1 MNSFWETF
9 AGGESGG
16 VLHNMSVPPRSE
28 VRTELRSVHGVTAIS
43 MARCLWI
50 NDCIAAVES
59 PAQSARLLLEGPEP
73 VWKRLEALGCSR
85 QQIQA
90 ANHKFSGVL
99 IGWLKGIPK
108 PSPDPQPVCADL
120 ALTVA
125 ILTRR
130 IGNLYLS
137 HREPDWS
144 LNHLLETEFLCDDPR
159 LIATRHADITPPQT

>member
-43 MARCLWI
+43 LVRCLRI
-50 NDCIAAVES
+50 NGHLGAS
-59 PAQSARLLLEGPEP
+59 KTPRQSSRRLLAGGGP
-73 VWKRLEALGCSR
+73 VWKRLEALGCSQ
-85 QQIQA
+85 QQIDA

-159 LIATRHADITPPQT
+159 LIATRRADTTSPQS

>member
-9 AGGESGG
+9 TGGESGG

-43 MARCLWI
+43 LVRCLRI
-50 NDCIAAVES
+50 NGHLGASKS
-59 PAQSARLLLEGPEP
+59 PRQYSRRLLVGREP

-137 HREPDWS
+137 HREPDWT
-144 LNHLLETEFLCDDPR
+144 LNHLFETEFLCDDPR
-159 LIATRHADITPPQT
+159 LIATRRAGTTRPKS